1 MPFVHLDLVEERLF
15 ALDQE
20 LLDRQFALR
29 VLRIQRPQLGNEFCC
44 YTTVLIRELNHS
56 EETSVKVLNALEKP
70 IPYRLD
76 SLIQRRILLLIHNR
90 RDRLHRRQPRSRR
103 ILTIRSRTQRR
114 SPLFQE
120 RVRGVLVLMSKLPV
134 RPFQEAIVLLLGSH
148 RVAIVRVHSDIG
160 SDRIPV
166 RKRRRQERLLNG
178 KIFLAGIPT
187 A

>member
-1 MPFVHLDLVEERLF
+1 MPFVHLDLVEECFL

-29 VLRIQRPQLGNEFCC
+29 VLRIQRPQLGNKFCC
-44 YTTVLIRELNHS
+44 HTTVLIRELNHS
-56 EETSVKVLNALEKP
+56 GDRQRDNKRALKNS
-70 IPYRLD
+70 ISYRLD
-76 SLIQRRILLLIHNR
+76 SLIQWRILLLIHNR
-90 RDRLHRRQPRSRR
+90 RNRLHRRQPRSRR